1 MPGALRRS
9 IRPVL
14 AIAALVLSIGTAA
27 AEVRI
32 GAAGSYAALVTA
44 IVHDYRRTERD
55 FSFRVLPDLGNA
67 GAILAMRRRGIDV
80 AVTTYPIEPTAD
92 MALRSIPVGRT
103 PVVFV
108 TSWRQPGLSLT
119 EGEVIGILGLD
130 WTAWP
135 DGTPLRPILRPP
147 MEGDYRVLARF
158 APPMRE
164 ALERA
169 IRVRKLP
176 VALTVQENLD
186 LAEEVRGSF
195 TVSAL
200 TTIVAERR
208 DLTVIRLDGIEPTP
222 AALADGR
229 YRFGKAI
236 HIASRTDAEPAVHAF
251 LDHLAT
257 AQSQALLLRL
267 GVLPAA
273 GD

>member
-1 MPGALRRS
+1 MRRRAARQRNDPVPGALRRS
-9 IRPVL
+9 IRPAL

-55 FSFRVLPDLGNA
+55 FSFRILPELGNA
-67 GAILAMRRRGIDV
+67 GTILAMRRRGVDV

-119 EGEVIGILGLD
+119 EGEVTGILGLD

-135 DGTPLRPILRPP
+135 DGTPLRPILWPP
-147 MEGDYRVLARF
+147 TEGDYRVLARF

-164 ALERA
+164 
-169 IRVRKLP
+169 
-176 VALTVQENLD
+176 
-186 LAEEVRGSF
+186 GSCA
-195 TVSAL
+195 VSACRCASAM
-200 TTIVAERR
+200 VR
-208 DLTVIRLDGIEPTP
+208 TP
-222 AALADGR
+222 ASSNPCR
-229 YRFGKAI
+229 SPMR
-236 HIASRTDAEPAVHAF
+236 
-251 LDHLAT
+251 
-257 AQSQALLLRL
+257 
-267 GVLPAA
+267 A
-273 GD
+273 GW